1 MEQHSRIKNLNTRE
15 NKLMTIIVFAKAY
28 ALPAAVVDAYSK
40 EAGKLSGQL
49 QALLS
54 ENEKSARQRNNC
66 TTKEELPTFA
76 ATLKPDVPPKINS
89 FEHYE
94 RVVRYVLVQFHLS
107 HPIRND

>member
-49 QALLS
+49 QGIA
-54 ENEKSARQRNNC
+54 
-66 TTKEELPTFA
+66 F
-76 ATLKPDVPPKINS
+76 
-89 FEHYE
+89 
-94 RVVRYVLVQFHLS
+94 
-107 HPIRND
+107 